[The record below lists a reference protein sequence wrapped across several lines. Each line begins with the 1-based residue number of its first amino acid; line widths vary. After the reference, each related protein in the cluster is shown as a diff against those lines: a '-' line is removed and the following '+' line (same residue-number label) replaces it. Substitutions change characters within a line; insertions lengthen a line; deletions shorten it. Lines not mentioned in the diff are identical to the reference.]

1 VGTTESE
8 PTTANGTL
16 LCGSALF
23 IVEQH
28 VAYDDLF
35 ILLDSLFI
43 LILVR
48 RRLKDSD
55 TVVVDISE
63 DLPSAPYHWT
73 RRQTHSLLEQ
83 ANLLLGQSIS
93 LGNDG
98 NQVDLLV
105 KSPHELDIDWFEP

>member
-1 VGTTESE
+1 MFTT
-8 PTTANGTL
+8 GGL
-16 LCGSALF
+16 
-23 IVEQH
+23 

-43 LILVR
+43 LVLVR

-55 TVVVDISE
+55 TVMVDIGE

-73 RRQTHSLLEQ
+73 ARETHSLLEQ
-83 ANLLLGQSIS
+83 ANLLLGQGIG

-105 KSPHELDIDWFEP
+105 KSPHEFDVDWFEP